1 MHIALATYEFLHPGV
16 YILKKN
22 YQHLAELGTRHDQ
35 VFRLTELLIIGIA
48 LLLYLLRQRSP
59 NIFRIYSMPVTEAL
73 LRCRIV
79 IVAKLK
85 QCREPSS
92 DI

>member
-1 MHIALATYEFLHPGV
+1 MHIALATYEFLHPG
-16 YILKKN
+16 YISLKKN

-35 VFRLTELLIIGIA
+35 VFMLTELLIIGIA

-73 LRCRIV
+73 LQYV
-79 IVAKLK
+79 VALSLS
-85 QCREPSS
+85 QS
-92 DI
+92 